1 MKNLKFLLIGILVFQ
16 FLNTGITQNS
26 NQTSK
31 TKMNKYK
38 ELKGDDLVGEVFVD
52 ISQEVWYGKE
62 KNKNFISTMALQKK
76 VIYKTYALE
85 MAVNNGGFFQVLYDK
100 GDEFL
105 LDLPECLK
113 AIGAN
118 KHAEIVEK
126 AIKLIKEN
134 EKYINRAGEYIDSF
148 DEKFA
153 TEALNTLDNEF
164 YNHSEID
171 NILKLQAK
179 YITENISAF
188 D

>member
-1 MKNLKFLLIGILVFQ
+1 MNNFKIVLIGMLLFQ
-16 FLNTGITQNS
+16 FLNVGITQNS
-26 NQTSK
+26 NQTKKSK
-31 TKMNKYK
+31 MSKYK
-38 ELKGDDLVGEVFVD
+38 ELNGEDLVGEVFVD

-62 KNKNFISTMALQKK
+62 KNKNYISTMALQKK

-105 LDLPECLK
+105 LDLPDCLK

-153 TEALNTLDNEF
+153 TEALNALDSEF
-164 YNHSEID
+164 YNQSEID

-179 YITENISAF
+179 FITENFSAF

>member
-1 MKNLKFLLIGILVFQ
+1 MKYLKFLLIGILVFQ

-26 NQTSK
+26 NQTSV

-62 KNKNFISTMALQKK
+62 KNKNYISTMVLQKK

-105 LDLPECLK
+105 FDLPECFK

-126 AIKLIKEN
+126 AIRLIKEN
-134 EKYINRAGEYIDSF
+134 EKYID
-148 DEKFA
+148 
-153 TEALNTLDNEF
+153 
-164 YNHSEID
+164 
-171 NILKLQAK
+171 
-179 YITENISAF
+179 ENIRKHM
-188 D
+188 